1 MTITKGRIERAGSIR
16 FHDASLHVWEEGLR
30 STGSRAGWDAQQG
43 WERQF
48 KHDVFKRIV
57 AKLRQLGFT
66 VGPNTHI
73 FTGNNNRFASKG
85 ALKADLKLGGRHIE
99 LDFFQ
104 NVNAPT
110 RPDHGGRYEF
120 NQEELMPYLMRLEM
134 ERARRSIREYLLNV
148 FTGYEFEPPKVASPN
163 PDPLAYFNDH
173 WDGEYEK
180 RRGTHRFR
188 RGDDGW
194 PSVDEISSWDR
205 KDKDGM
211 PLNHGDV
218 RWLRDRKGRLMRGRV
233 YGGINGMWMF
243 VYGPDRRDHTHENA
257 KRFFTYRPD
266 ETPRKFIESTLRH
279 KRLEHELAKAVET
292 MNFER
297 AAVLRDIAFPG
308 NPELFNVWH
317 DEHQLYHCAGFSG
330 YTRDQSKAGKF
341 TAGELRGWDKAPNRI
356 VPIAAEAKA
365 A

>member
-30 STGSRAGWDAQQG
+30 STGSRAGWDAQQD

-148 FTGYEFEPPKVASPN
+148 FTGYVFEPPKK
-163 PDPLAYFNDH
+163 
-173 WDGEYEK
+173 E
-180 RRGTHRFR
+180 RRGPNGVTAIEWVQQSYAESCHFK
-188 RGDDGW
+188 GDLTKYTISDYNNRSGDGGRI
-194 PSVDEISSWDR
+194 E
-205 KDKDGM
+205 
-211 PLNHGDV
+211 HGARVWFADHHGRIVTGIAHYNINNMWWVITGKYDV
-218 RWLRDRKGRLMRGRV
+218 RNEASFHLYTKCPENVSLKR
-233 YGGINGMWMF
+233 NA
-243 VYGPDRRDHTHENA
+243 DRR
-257 KRFFTYRPD
+257 R
-266 ETPRKFIESTLRH
+266 RK
-279 KRLEHELAKAVET
+279 LEKLLAKAVET

-308 NPELFNVWH
+308 NPQLFNVWH
-317 DEHQLYHCAGFSG
+317 DEHKLYHCAGFCG
-330 YTRDQSKAGKF
+330 YTSQQAKAGKF
-341 TAGELRGWDKAPNRI
+341 TAEEVRGWSAAPNK
-356 VPIAAEAKA
+356 VIAISSMALA